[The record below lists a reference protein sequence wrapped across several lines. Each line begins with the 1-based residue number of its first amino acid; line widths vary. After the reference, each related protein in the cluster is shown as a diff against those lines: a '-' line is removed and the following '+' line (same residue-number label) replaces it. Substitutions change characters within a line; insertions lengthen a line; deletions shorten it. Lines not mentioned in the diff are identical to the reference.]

1 MSRITGTPPRR
12 KLSVSIA
19 EDLAEYAAGRAARD
33 ASSVS
38 EVVNEGL
45 NVLRTRERNQLAATS
60 YAQGADDAREW
71 REAAAPLFWEAIEGE
86 DGDW

>member
-1 MSRITGTPPRR
+1 MSRIIGTPTRR

-19 EDLAEYAAGRAARD
+19 EDLAEYAAERAARD

-45 NVLRTRERNQLAATS
+45 NVLRTRERNAVAAGA
-60 YAQGADDAREW
+60 YAQTAGEARDW
-71 REAAAPLFWEAIEGE
+71 DEAAAPLFWEVIESEEGN
-86 DGDW
+86 W

>member
-1 MSRITGTPPRR
+1 M
-12 KLSVSIA
+12 SIA

-60 YAQGADDAREW
+60 YAQGADEAREW
-71 REAAAPLFWEAIEGE
+71 SEAAAPLFWEVIEGE
-86 DGDW
+86 ESSW